1 MQRFAVIRTATA
13 MIVAA
18 GACNRTL
25 ELVTPIA
32 VATARAIRVLMTML
46 EKDGGPH
53 GLMEA
58 SISRRRMALIRDW

>member
-32 VATARAIRVLMTML
+32 VVTARAIRIFMTMPR
-46 EKDGGPH
+46 KKADVT
-53 GLMEA
+53 A
-58 SISRRRMALIRDW
+58 

>member
-32 VATARAIRVLMTML
+32 VATARAIRVFMTMPRKKADL
-46 EKDGGPH
+46 T
-53 GLMEA
+53 A
-58 SISRRRMALIRDW
+58 